1 MNPKNK
7 HKRIQLNQN
16 QSGKIEYCEG
26 CDVVEMELGPVSVRL
41 HAQDLA
47 LFSTLIQE
55 AEMHLR
61 YYQLEKT
68 KFEAEMVEVGG
79 MH

>member
-1 MNPKNK
+1 MNPENT

-16 QSGKIEYCEG
+16 GSGKIEYCEG
-26 CDVVEMELGPVSVRL
+26 CDVVEMEMGPVSVRL
-41 HAQDLA
+41 QAQDLA

-61 YYQLEKT
+61 YHKLEKT
-68 KFEAEMVEVGG
+68 KFEAGVIKVGEM
-79 MH
+79 H

>member
-1 MNPKNK
+1 MNPKNT
-7 HKRIQLNQN
+7 HKRIVLNQN
-16 QSGKIEYCEG
+16 KSGKVEYCED
-26 CDVVEMELGPVSVRL
+26 CDVVEVEIGPVSVRL

-47 LFSTLIQE
+47 LFSTLMQE

-61 YYQLEKT
+61 YYKVENTQ
-68 KFEAEMVEVGG
+68 FETELGEVGN

>member
-1 MNPKNK
+1 MNPKNT
-7 HKRIQLNQN
+7 HKRIVLSQN
-16 QSGKIEYCEG
+16 KSGKVEYCEG
-26 CDVVEMELGPVSVRL
+26 CDVVEMDIGPVSVRL

-47 LFSTLIQE
+47 LFSTLMQE

-68 KFEAEMVEVGG
+68 KFETEVIEVGH

>member
-1 MNPKNK
+1 MNTKNT
-7 HKRIQLNQN
+7 HKRMQLSQN
-16 QSGKIEYCEG
+16 ESGKIEYCEG
-26 CDVVEMELGPVSVRL
+26 CDVVEMEIGPVSVRL

-55 AEMHLR
+55 GEMHLR

-68 KFEAEMVEVGG
+68 KFEAEAIKVGG

>member
-1 MNPKNK
+1 MNTKNT
-7 HKRIQLNQN
+7 HKRMQLSQN
-16 QSGKIEYCEG
+16 ESGKIEYCEG
-26 CDVVEMELGPVSVRL
+26 CDVVEMAIGPVSVRL

-68 KFEAEMVEVGG
+68 KFEAEAIKVGG